1 MKTFTDFDSLKVGD
15 CRQLIKTITQDDI
28 RKFVDMTGDDNP
40 LHVDRNFAS
49 ETSFK
54 DIVVH
59 GMLGAS
65 FISTVIG
72 TKLPGPGA
80 LWISQSMDFLLP
92 VRLADVLTVSCTVLK
107 KHERDRLLE
116 LQTVIVNQNG
126 QTVLQGHGKVA
137 RSPLSSS
144 KS

>member
-1 MKTFTDFDSLKVGD
+1 MTAFADFEALKVGD
-15 CRQLIKTITQDDI
+15 CRQIERTITADDI
-28 RKFVDMTGDDNP
+28 RRFVEVTGDDNP
-40 LHVDRNFAS
+40 LHVDRAFAL

-80 LWISQSMDFLLP
+80 LWISQAMDFLLP
-92 VRLADVLTVSCTVLK
+92 VRLGDVLTVSCT
-107 KHERDRLLE
+107 
-116 LQTVIVNQNG
+116 
-126 QTVLQGHGKVA
+126 
-137 RSPLSSS
+137 
-144 KS
+144 